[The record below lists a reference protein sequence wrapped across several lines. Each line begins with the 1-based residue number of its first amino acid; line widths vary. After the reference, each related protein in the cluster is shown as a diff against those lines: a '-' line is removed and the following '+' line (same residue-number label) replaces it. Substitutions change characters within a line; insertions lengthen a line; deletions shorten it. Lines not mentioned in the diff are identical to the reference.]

1 MQLSI
6 ASQGVRSGGWRI
18 LRQALPCTPRPSAT
32 PLQTHQPLGLL
43 PERLQGSWVCSAA
56 SEDQTLEKAT
66 ETPLQNVDVTRM
78 DIRIGKILECSV
90 HPDADSLYVE
100 SIDLGEEGGPRTI
113 VSGLVKFVPREEL
126 EGRQVV
132 VLANLKPRNM
142 RGIKSAGML
151 LCASNSEHTEVE
163 PLLPP
168 EGAQVGERVW
178 FGDASD
184 QAEAAQPNQVQKKKL
199 WEAVQ
204 PFLCTGPDRIA
215 GFSGQPMHTSA
226 GVVVAPN
233 LAGASIS

>member
-1 MQLSI
+1 M
-6 ASQGVRSGGWRI
+6 
-18 LRQALPCTPRPSAT
+18 PCSSRP
-32 PLQTHQPLGLL
+32 P
-43 PERLQGSWVCSAA
+43 C
-56 SEDQTLEKAT
+56 
-66 ETPLQNVDVTRM
+66 
-78 DIRIGKILECSV
+78 
-90 HPDADSLYVE
+90 SLYVE

-178 FGDASD
+178 FGDASE
-184 QAEAAQPNQVQKKKL
+184 QAEAAQPNQVRM
-199 WEAVQ
+199 V
-204 PFLCTGPDRIA
+204 
-215 GFSGQPMHTSA
+215 
-226 GVVVAPN
+226 
-233 LAGASIS
+233 LAMLARPYRA

>member
-1 MQLSI
+1 
-6 ASQGVRSGGWRI
+6 
-18 LRQALPCTPRPSAT
+18 
-32 PLQTHQPLGLL
+32 
-43 PERLQGSWVCSAA
+43 
-56 SEDQTLEKAT
+56 
-66 ETPLQNVDVTRM
+66 M

-90 HPDADSLYVE
+90 HPDAESLYVE

-178 FGDASD
+178 FGDASE

-204 PFLCTGPDRIA
+204 PFLWPFAA
-215 GFSGQPMHTSA
+215 GFAVTGGIMFYI
-226 GVVVAPN
+226 
-233 LAGASIS
+233 ASLQTDAAIKESKFVNPRH